1 MHNPPPAG
9 GHNPRG
15 AAPSTRTPKV
25 CPRVRSKNGTGRRL
39 AVRIAMGC
47 QIGALPC
54 TPFASSRRFTHRE
67 ACHWIRGSLL
77 SPMNPVPLPPQ
88 GETRSM
94 ERKNR
99 ESYISCTIPQFPPLV
114 VNAVSQSPAC
124 VSCHMTYKAN
134 PVTLTLCS
142 SPHRAIPQPSA
153 RRAVKLK
160 NPPAV
165 RPVHPKNLFLHNPST
180 QPAAP
185 AAPPLFPTKKSCE
198 ERIALSSQSFFI
210 R

>member
-1 MHNPPPAG
+1 M
-9 GHNPRG
+9 
-15 AAPSTRTPKV
+15 
-25 CPRVRSKNGTGRRL
+25 VRSKNDTGRRL

-47 QIGALPC
+47 QIDALPC

-124 VSCHMTYKAN
+124 LSCHMTQKAN
-134 PVTLTLCS
+134 PVTLTLYL
-142 SPHRAIPQPSA
+142 SPEGRYHNPRPEGPSNL
-153 RRAVKLK
+153 RTLRPIGPVHLK
-160 NPPAV
+160 NP
-165 RPVHPKNLFLHNPST
+165 
-180 QPAAP
+180 
-185 AAPPLFPTKKSCE
+185 
-198 ERIALSSQSFFI
+198 LS
-210 R
+210 

>member
-1 MHNPPPAG
+1 MNPL
-9 GHNPRG
+9 NPHTEG
-15 AAPSTRTPKV
+15 V
-25 CPRVRSKNGTGRRL
+25 SKGKKQNDTGRRL

-47 QIGALPC
+47 QIDALPC

-114 VNAVSQSPAC
+114 AGATTFPPQAGALWMLSHEAMSLQESIERFILSPGWGKVRRSRIRGSRVA
-124 VSCHMTYKAN
+124 AN
-134 PVTLTLCS
+134 
-142 SPHRAIPQPSA
+142 H
-153 RRAVKLK
+153 
-160 NPPAV
+160 
-165 RPVHPKNLFLHNPST
+165 
-180 QPAAP
+180 
-185 AAPPLFPTKKSCE
+185 
-198 ERIALSSQSFFI
+198 
-210 R
+210 